1 MSTVKIEI
9 WATTGS
15 IGSAISDVVEFDKE
29 YWESLSEEKKE
40 EEVREVLRL
49 SWWFSWWWNE
59 VNDDSE

>member
-9 WATTGS
+9 GATTGYIDS
-15 IGSAISDVVEFDKE
+15 VISDVVEFDKE

-40 EEVREVLRL
+40 EEVLKALNSRWL
-49 SWWFSWWWNE
+49 SWWWDE

>member
-9 WATTGS
+9 WATTGR
-15 IGSAISDVVEFDKE
+15 IDSAISYVVEFDKE
-29 YWESLSEEKKE
+29 YWENLSEEKKE

-49 SWWFSWWWNE
+49 SWWFDWWWNE